1 MKMSKQE
8 GQIERAME
16 IALSCRACRTTT
28 DATFDKASKTWT
40 TYCECGKTA
49 KYQNSDIMSEAK
61 DIIKTL
67 PKKR

>member
-1 MKMSKQE
+1 MSKSD

-28 DATFDKASKTWT
+28 DATFDKESKTWT

>member
-1 MKMSKQE
+1 MSKPDN
-8 GQIERAME
+8 QIERAME
-16 IALSCRACRTTT
+16 IALSCRACRTAT
-28 DATFDKASKTWT
+28 DASFDKESKTWT

-49 KYQNSDIMSEAK
+49 KYPNSDIVSEAK